1 MTERPQFVDNRD
13 DNTLTA
19 AINSYLSGLGVE
31 LRDSPDLDVVT
42 GYFNPRGYFSVR
54 EGLSEV
60 GDVRLLIGAQ
70 PNDEGREEWR
80 QPGDP
85 LDDEQYS
92 QERVDEVLQSLD
104 DDLAQDRDLL
114 GFSENVDEGLRELV
128 DWLRSDNVEVRRH
141 EKGFVH
147 GKAYLFD
154 DGRQGVVAGSSN
166 FTGAGLNS
174 NLELNLG
181 AYQPQVTDEVAEWF
195 KTLWEESEPYDLAGL
210 YEERFEPFNPYLIYL
225 RVLYERYG
233 TELEAEGEDDDGE
246 IELANFQ
253 EDGKRRAQRFLEE
266 RGGVIVADEV
276 GLGKT
281 YIGGKLLEQTVQQ
294 NRQRALV
301 VAPAYLRDGMWTSVR
316 SEWNFYYEVISY
328 AELRNEIQ
336 LGGDTAYLDQPVNDY
351 QMVVLDE
358 AHAFRN
364 PNTQQSQALRQLL
377 RGTPPKD
384 VVMLTAT
391 PVNNSLWDLYYLLR
405 YFIKNDATFA
415 DDGIRSLRDRF
426 KSAQSED
433 PSELN
438 PESLFDVLDQTT
450 VRRTRRFIKDNYDQA
465 RLPDGEGGYIY
476 VDFPEQRPR
485 RVDYDFDET
494 FGDDF
499 FQDIAEGLA
508 AGEDIDESELK
519 LARYRPS
526 YYLEGEDDG
535 SELSLVGLLRT
546 GLLKRFESS
555 SYAFANTLD
564 RMVAQNEIALGLLEE
579 GYAPD
584 ADAIDEWVEMD
595 SDEGFKEAFDSIN
608 GKVNARQLTDEDED
622 PEQFRADLENDLE
635 ILRYWR
641 ERAAGVT
648 RDEDEKL
655 HALRDALH
663 DIVSDARDDAQ
674 ASTTEEATFEAAFCQ
689 NRKVLLFSYY
699 KDTIQWVL
707 DYLKEA
713 VAEDD
718 ELSCYEGRI
727 AAVTGDGSVDGVTRK
742 DAVHGFAPNSTDAP
756 EGSTDDY
763 DILIATD
770 VLGQGVNLQDA
781 RNVINYD
788 LPWNPMRVVQRNG
801 RIDRVNSPH
810 DEIFPHCIFPEDR
823 LDDLLGL
830 EHRVRQ
836 KLTQAARTIGE
847 DGSIFPDME
856 TVNRNYSDKEADIE
870 ALQSEDPDAYE
881 QGGREAAAY
890 SGEEYRQELRNGL
903 ADHEERVTSLP
914 WAAGSGMYGDHP
926 GFFFCARIGEEL
938 YLRFVPAEYNEST
951 KGEAD
956 EAGDEDDDPM
966 IRDTLGCLKRI
977 ECDPGTERHLPDEAR
992 DGVYEAW
999 EEARNDIFGQWQ
1011 YQVDPRN
1018 VQPDVPKILREVE
1031 EHLAEHAPT
1040 NTDQEGAER
1049 TRKSVGAPLSRREQ
1063 REFRKIHNDDGL
1075 GAVEKSNQFVEK
1087 VDELGLEP
1095 FESPDPKP
1103 RIRKE
1108 DVQLICWM
1116 VISEEETQEWG
1127 GLEGQATIG
1136 GSSDNR

>member
-1 MTERPQFVDNRD
+1 
-13 DNTLTA
+13 
-19 AINSYLSGLGVE
+19 
-31 LRDSPDLDVVT
+31 
-42 GYFNPRGYFSVR
+42 
-54 EGLSEV
+54 
-60 GDVRLLIGAQ
+60 
-70 PNDEGREEWR
+70 
-80 QPGDP
+80 
-85 LDDEQYS
+85 
-92 QERVDEVLQSLD
+92 
-104 DDLAQDRDLL
+104 
-114 GFSENVDEGLRELV
+114 
-128 DWLRSDNVEVRRH
+128 
-141 EKGFVH
+141 
-147 GKAYLFD
+147 
-154 DGRQGVVAGSSN
+154 
-166 FTGAGLNS
+166 
-174 NLELNLG
+174 
-181 AYQPQVTDEVAEWF
+181 
-195 KTLWEESEPYDLAGL
+195 
-210 YEERFEPFNPYLIYL
+210 
-225 RVLYERYG
+225 VLYERYG
-233 TELEAEGEDDDGE
+233 DELEEEREEEGG
-246 IELANFQ
+246 IQLANFQ
-253 EDGKRRAQRFLEE
+253 EDGRRRARRFLDE

-281 YIGGKLLEQTVQQ
+281 YIGGKLLEETVQE

-301 VAPAYLRDGMWTSVR
+301 VAPAYLRDGMWKSVR
-316 SEWNFYYEVISY
+316 SKWNFHYEVISY
-328 AELRNEIQ
+328 SQLRNEKQ
-336 LGGDTAYLDQPVNDY
+336 LGGDTAYLQQPVDDY

-405 YFIKNDATFA
+405 YFIRNDAAFA
-415 DDGIRSLRDRF
+415 DEGIRSLRDRF

-450 VRRTRRFIKDNYDQA
+450 VRRTRRFIKEHYDQA

-476 VDFPEQRPR
+476 VDFPEQRPI
-485 RVDYDFDET
+485 RVDYDFDDT

-508 AGEDIDESELK
+508 AGDDIEESELK

-526 YYLEGEDDG
+526 YYLEGEEDAT
-535 SELSLVGLLRT
+535 ELSLVGLLRT

-555 SYAFANTLD
+555 SRAFANTLD
-564 RMVAQNEIALGLLEE
+564 RMVRQNEAALELLDE
-579 GYAPD
+579 GYIPD
-584 ADAIDEWVEMD
+584 AEAIDEWVEMD
-595 SDEGFKEAFDSIN
+595 SDEAFEEAFEGVNESR
-608 GKVNARQLTDEDED
+608 VNARPLTDGVGD
-622 PEQFRADLENDLE
+622 PEKFREHLENDLA
-635 ILRYWR
+635 ILQRWR
-641 ERAAGVT
+641 DRAAGVS
-648 RDEDEKL
+648 RSDDEKL

-663 DIVSDARDDAQ
+663 DVVEKARDDAQ
-674 ASTTEEATFEAAFCQ
+674 ANTTDDEIFEGVFRR

-699 KDTIQWVL
+699 KDTVQWIL
-707 DYLKEA
+707 DYLKET
-713 VAEDD
+713 VENDE
-718 ELSCYEGRI
+718 ELSRYEGRI
-727 AAVTGDGSVDGVTRK
+727 AAVTGDGSVDGVSRE

-810 DEIFPHCIFPEDR
+810 DEIFPHSFFPEDR

-847 DGSIFPDME
+847 EGGIFPDRD
-856 TVNRNYSDKEADIE
+856 TVERNYADKKADIE
-870 ALQSEDPDAYE
+870 AIKNEEEGAYE

-890 SGEEYRQELRNGL
+890 SGEEYRQELREGL
-903 ADHEERVTSLP
+903 NLYEDQITSLP
-914 WAAGSGMYGDHP
+914 WAAGSGKRGPHP
-926 GFFFCARIGEEL
+926 GYFFCARIGEEL
-938 YLRFVPAEYNEST
+938 YLRFVPAKEDGDS
-951 KGEAD
+951 D
-956 EAGDEDDDPM
+956 SDDEDDEGL

-977 ECDPGTERHLPDEAR
+977 ECTEETERHLPPEAR

-999 EEARNDIFGQWQ
+999 DEARDDIFSQWQ
-1011 YQVDPRN
+1011 HQTDPRN
-1018 VQPDVPKILREVE
+1018 VQPDVPKILREVR
-1031 EHLAEHAPT
+1031 EHLADYPPT
-1040 NTDQEGAER
+1040 NTDQDGAER
-1049 TRKSVGAPLSRREQ
+1049 TREAVGAPLSRREQ
-1063 REFRKIHNDDGL
+1063 REFRGIYEDDGL

-1103 RIRKE
+1103 RVRK
-1108 DVQLICWM
+1108 DDIQLICWM
-1116 VISEEETQEWG
+1116 VVSPEEESRNWG
-1127 GLEGQATIG
+1127 GLGAQSTIG
-1136 GSSDNR
+1136 M

>member
-13 DNTLTA
+13 GNTLTA
-19 AINSYLSGLGVE
+19 AITEYLDGLGGE
-31 LRDSPDLDVVT
+31 LVDSPDLDVVT
-42 GYFNPRGYFSVR
+42 GYFNPRGYFSIR
-54 EGLSEV
+54 EGLDQV

-70 PNDEGREEWR
+70 PDDEDREEWR
-80 QPGDP
+80 KPGDP
-85 LDDEQYS
+85 TDDEQYN

-104 DDLAQDRDLL
+104 EDLARDRDLL
-114 GFSENVDEGLRELV
+114 GFSENVEEGLQNLV
-128 DWLRSDNVEVRRH
+128 DWLRSDAVEVRRH
-141 EKGFVH
+141 EQGFVH
-147 GKAYLFD
+147 GKAYLFEE
-154 DGRQGVVAGSSN
+154 GSHGVIAGSSN

-181 AYQPQVTDEVAEWF
+181 SYQPYVTQEVNQWF
-195 KTLWEESEPYDLAGL
+195 EDLWEESESYDLASL
-210 YEERFEPFNPYLIYL
+210 YEERFKAFDPYFIYL
-225 RVLYERYG
+225 RVLYERYAD
-233 TELEAEGEDDDGE
+233 ELDEEREEEGG
-246 IELANFQ
+246 IQLANFQ
-253 EDGKRRAQRFLEE
+253 EDGRRRARRFLEE

-281 YIGGKLLEQTVQQ
+281 YIGGKLLEETVQE

-301 VAPAYLRDGMWTSVR
+301 VAPAYLRDGMWKSVR
-316 SEWNFYYEVISY
+316 SKWNFHYEVISY
-328 AELRNEIQ
+328 SQLRNEQQ
-336 LGGDTAYLDQPVNDY
+336 LGGDTAYLQQPVDDY

-405 YFIKNDATFA
+405 YFIRNDAAFA
-415 DDGIRSLRDRF
+415 DEGIRSLRDRF
-426 KSAQSED
+426 KAAQSED

-450 VRRTRRFIKDNYDQA
+450 VRRTRRFIKEHYDQA

-476 VDFPEQRPR
+476 VDFPVQHPQ
-485 RVDYDFDET
+485 RVDYDFDDT

-508 AGEDIDESELK
+508 ARDDIDESELK

-526 YYLEGEDDG
+526 YYLDGEEDA

-555 SYAFANTLD
+555 SKAFANTLD
-564 RMVAQNEIALGLLEE
+564 RMVRQNETALNLLNE
-579 GYAPD
+579 GYIPD
-584 ADAIDEWVEMD
+584 AEAIDEWVEMD
-595 SDEGFKEAFDSIN
+595 SDEAFEEAFEGIDEAQ
-608 GKVNARQLTDEDED
+608 VNAKPLTDGVGD
-622 PEQFRADLENDLE
+622 PKTFRDDLKNDLE
-635 ILRYWR
+635 ILQRWR
-641 ERAAGVT
+641 DRAKSVS
-648 RDEDEKL
+648 RDDDEKL
-655 HALRDALH
+655 RALRDTLH
-663 DIVSDARDDAQ
+663 DVVEDAREDAQ
-674 ASTTEEATFEAAFCQ
+674 ANTTDEEMFEGVFRR

-699 KDTIQWVL
+699 KDTVQWVL

-713 VAEDD
+713 VEND
-718 ELSCYEGRI
+718 EQLSCYEGRI
-727 AAVTGDGSVDGVTRK
+727 AAVTGDGSVDGVSRE

-810 DEIFPHCIFPEDR
+810 DDIFPHCFFPEDR

-847 DGSIFPDME
+847 EGGIFPDMN
-856 TVNRNYSDKEADIE
+856 TVDRNYSDKKSDIE
-870 ALQSEDPDAYE
+870 AIRNEEKDAYE

-890 SGEEYRQELRNGL
+890 SGEEYRQKLREGL
-903 ADHEERVTSLP
+903 NLYEDEVTSLP
-914 WAAGSGMYGDHP
+914 WAAGSGMRSPYP
-926 GFFFCARIGEEL
+926 GYFFCARIGEEL
-938 YLRFVPAEYNEST
+938 YLRFVSAEASREDELD
-951 KGEAD
+951 GE
-956 EAGDEDDDPM
+956 EDNGL

-977 ECDPGTERHLPDEAR
+977 ECEEETERHLPPEAK

-999 EEARNDIFGQWQ
+999 EKARNDIFAQWQ
-1011 YQVDPRN
+1011 HQTDPRN
-1018 VQPDVPKILREVE
+1018 VQPDVPKILREVR
-1031 EHLAEHAPT
+1031 EHLADYPPT
-1040 NTDQEGAER
+1040 NTNQDGAER
-1049 TRKSVGAPLSRREQ
+1049 AREAVGAPLSRREQ
-1063 REFRKIHNDDGL
+1063 REFREIYEDEGL
-1075 GAVEKSNQFVEK
+1075 SPVEKSDQFVDK
-1087 VDELGLEP
+1087 VEELGLEP
-1095 FESPDPKP
+1095 FENPDPKP
-1103 RIRKE
+1103 RVREE
-1108 DVQLICWM
+1108 DIQLICWM
-1116 VISEEETQEWG
+1116 VVSPEDRSRNWG
-1127 GLEGQATIG
+1127 GLEEQSTIG
-1136 GSSDNR
+1136 Q

>member
-1 MTERPQFVDNRD
+1 MTDRPQFVDNRD
-13 DNTLTA
+13 GNTLTA
-19 AINSYLSGLGVE
+19 AINEYLDGLGAELVE
-31 LRDSPDLDVVT
+31 SPDLDVVT

-54 EGLSEV
+54 QGLEEV
-60 GDVRLLIGAQ
+60 GNVRLLIGAQ
-70 PNDEGREEWR
+70 PGDEGREKWR

-85 LDDEQYS
+85 LDDDQYD

-104 DDLAQDRDLL
+104 EDLARDRDLL
-114 GFSENVDEGLRELV
+114 GFSENVEEGLRDLV
-128 DWLRSDNVEVRRH
+128 GWLRSDSVEVRRH
-141 EKGFVH
+141 EQGFVH
-147 GKAYLFD
+147 GKAYLFSE
-154 DGRQGVVAGSSN
+154 GHQGVIAGSSN

-181 AYQPQVTDEVAEWF
+181 TYQPQVTEEVNGWF
-195 KTLWEESEPYDLAGL
+195 EDLWTESEPYDLASL
-210 YEERFEPFNPYLIYL
+210 YEERFEPFDPYFIYM

-233 TELEAEGEDDDGE
+233 DE
-246 IELANFQ
+246 IEEEREEEGGIQLANFQ
-253 EDGKRRAQRFLEE
+253 EDGRRRARRFLDE

-281 YIGGKLLEQTVQQ
+281 YIGGKLLEETVQE

-301 VAPAYLRDGMWTSVR
+301 VAPAYLRDGMWESVR
-316 SEWNFYYEVISY
+316 SEWNFHFEVISY
-328 AELRNEIQ
+328 SQLRNERQ
-336 LGGDTAYLDQPVNDY
+336 LGGDTAYLPQDVDDY

-364 PNTQQSQALRQLL
+364 PGTQQAQALRQLL

-405 YFIKNDATFA
+405 YFVRNDAAFA
-415 DDGIRSLRDRF
+415 DEGIRSLRDRI

-450 VRRTRRFIKDNYDQA
+450 VRRTRRFIKEHYDQA

-485 RVDYDFDET
+485 RIDYDFDDT

-499 FQDIAEGLA
+499 FQDIAHGLA
-508 AGEDIDESELK
+508 AGDDIEESDLK

-526 YYLEGEDDG
+526 YYLEGEEDG

-555 SYAFANTLD
+555 SQAFANTLD
-564 RMVAQNEIALGLLEE
+564 RMVRQNETALRLLQE
-579 GYAPD
+579 GYVPEAE
-584 ADAIDEWVEMD
+584 AIDEWVEMD
-595 SDEGFKEAFDSIN
+595 SDEAFEEAFEGVDEAR
-608 GKVNARQLTDEDED
+608 VNARPLTDEEGDIEA
-622 PEQFRADLENDLE
+622 FRADLENDLE
-635 ILRYWR
+635 ILRRWR
-641 ERAAGVT
+641 DRAKKVG
-648 RDEDEKL
+648 RSDDEKL

-663 DIVSDARDDAQ
+663 HIVEDAREDAR
-674 ASTTEEATFEAAFCQ
+674 ANTTDHEAFEGVFGR

-699 KDTIQWVL
+699 KDTVRWIL
-707 DYLKEA
+707 DYLKET
-713 VAEDD
+713 VQNDED
-718 ELSCYEGRI
+718 LSCYEGRI
-727 AAVTGDGSVDGVTRK
+727 AAVTGDESIDGVSRT

-756 EGSTDDY
+756 EGTTDDY

-847 DGSIFPDME
+847 EGGIFPDME
-856 TVNRNYSDKEADIE
+856 TVDRNYADKRGDIE
-870 ALQSEDPDAYE
+870 AIRNEQEGAYE

-890 SGEEYRQELRNGL
+890 SGEEYRQELREGL
-903 ADHEERVTSLP
+903 TNHEERITSLP
-914 WAAGSGMYGDHP
+914 WAAGSGMRGPYP
-926 GFFFCARIGEEL
+926 GYFFCARIGDEL
-938 YLRFVPAEYNEST
+938 YLRFLSAERNTAEGESDSD
-951 KGEAD
+951 D
-956 EAGDEDDDPM
+956 EEEGP
-966 IRDTLGCLKRI
+966 IHDTLGCLKRI
-977 ECDPGTERHLPDEAR
+977 ECDPDTDRHLPPEAR

-999 EEARNDIFGQWQ
+999 DEARDDIFAQWQ

-1018 VQPDVPKILREVE
+1018 VQPDVPRILREVR
-1031 EHLAEHAPT
+1031 EHLADHPPT

-1049 TRKSVGAPLSRREQ
+1049 TREAVGAPLSRREQ
-1063 REFRKIHNDDGL
+1063 REFREIYEDGGL
-1075 GAVEKSNQFVEK
+1075 EPIEKSNQFVEK

-1095 FESPDPKP
+1095 FENPDPKP

-1108 DVQLICWM
+1108 DIQLICWM
-1116 VISEEETQEWG
+1116 VVSPEEEESRNWG
-1127 GLEGQATIG
+1127 GLEGQSTIG
-1136 GSSDNR
+1136 L